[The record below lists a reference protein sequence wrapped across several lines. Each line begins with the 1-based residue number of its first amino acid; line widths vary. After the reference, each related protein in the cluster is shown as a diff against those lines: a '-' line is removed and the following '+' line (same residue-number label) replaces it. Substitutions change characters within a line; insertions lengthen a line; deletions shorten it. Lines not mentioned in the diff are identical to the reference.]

1 MPTHT
6 LWPTERRGARRA
18 FVLAHAWLVALFAC
32 VAVPA
37 LAQYPDRP
45 IKVIVAYPAGG
56 GVDTVARV
64 VSMALAEQLKQ
75 PVTVENK
82 PGASGM
88 IGSEFAAK
96 APPDGYT
103 LQITSADTHSVNPH
117 LQPRMRYDARADF
130 TPVGAIGYQQ
140 LGLIV
145 TPSLPVTTIAQFI
158 TLAKERP
165 GKITYGSYGV
175 GSVNHIAM
183 EMLKAEAGIDLLH
196 VPYQGASPALA
207 AVIGGQIDAM
217 MTSMTVAGGNV
228 QAGKV
233 RWLGAP
239 TPARIAGTAPDATA
253 ADTDVPLIGRVWY
266 GLFGPAG
273 LPPEIVA
280 QLNRALA
287 AALATQ
293 QVKETLT
300 KSGIE
305 VAKPGSAQAFS
316 AFLASEYERWGKTI
330 RDANIKVE

>member
-1 MPTHT
+1 M
-6 LWPTERRGARRA
+6 G
-18 FVLAHAWLVALFAC
+18 LVAFA
-32 VAVPA
+32 VAPA
-37 LAQYPDRP
+37 LAQYPDKP
-45 IKVIVAYPAGG
+45 IKVIVAYPPGG

-64 VSMALAEQLKQ
+64 VSIALAEQLKQ
-75 PVTVENK
+75 PVIVENR

-88 IGSEFAAK
+88 IGTEFVAK

-103 LQITSADTHSVNPH
+103 LQVASADTHSVNPH
-117 LQPRMRYDARADF
+117 LQPKIRYDARADF
-130 TPVGAIGYQQ
+130 APIGAIGYQQ

-158 TLAKERP
+158 ALAKERP
-165 GKITYGSYGV
+165 GKLTYASYGV

-183 EMLKAEAGIDLLH
+183 EMLKAEAKIDLLH

-217 MTSMTVAGGNV
+217 MTSMTVAGANA

-233 RWLGAP
+233 RWLGAA
-239 TPARIAGTAPDATA
+239 TPGRIAGTVT
-253 ADTDVPLIGRVWY
+253 DTTTVEADVPLIGRVWY

-287 AALATQ
+287 AVLVTP
-293 QVKETLT
+293 QVRETLT
-300 KSGIE
+300 KTGIE
-305 VAKPGSAQAFS
+305 VAKPGSAQTFA
-316 AFLASEYERWGKTI
+316 AMLASEYERWGKTI